1 MWGVTGCQLDFV
13 LLISTL
19 WDWSLAS
26 FPMQLSDAQQND
38 LAICVLQTI
47 VSRAI
52 WSQAK
57 LLCSPLVCQA
67 NLLRKLSEFS
77 GTVKCADH
85 AVTFLSLYFPSTNY
99 FRGARAFLVPSH
111 IMRLFHFLK
120 LNGKKKKK
128 RDNWAKME
136 IPPRSC
142 WTPSLCSFLPPKISS
157 AAWGKQVLFTA
168 SVPCFPF
175 VRLAVS
181 FGKTGKTAWV
191 CERGRGA
198 AFSSLLPLHSL
209 SPGLSIAF
217 VEPGQLLLAESWCWT
232 CWKQELLVTISIF
245 LQSLVFKPF
254 KLTCNLHRA
263 ASHTAWKPLTI
274 NSLQAVFCS
283 APGSVALCAGSLCHW
298 SLPMHCSLICYSLAA
313 RTCFNSGWLSNVQ
326 FSRKTSCILP
336 CVDSAGDYFLQPL
349 RSTEVAQS
357 NWVLEHVLM
366 ISCANWCFSWEIS
379 GQGRMGMAATLHSDL
394 LSSEKMW

>member
-128 RDNWAKME
+128 E
-136 IPPRSC
+136 IIEQRWKSLREAAELPLCVAFFLPRS
-142 WTPSLCSFLPPKISS
+142 
-157 AAWGKQVLFTA
+157 QVLREE
-168 SVPCFPF
+168 S
-175 VRLAVS
+175 
-181 FGKTGKTAWV
+181 KY
-191 CERGRGA
+191 
-198 AFSSLLPLHSL
+198 SSLPQCLVFHLWGWLCLLGKLGRQHGSVSEEGVLPSHPCCRCTPCLLGSALPL
-209 SPGLSIAF
+209 
-217 VEPGQLLLAESWCWT
+217 
-232 CWKQELLVTISIF
+232 
-245 LQSLVFKPF
+245 
-254 KLTCNLHRA
+254 
-263 ASHTAWKPLTI
+263 
-274 NSLQAVFCS
+274 
-283 APGSVALCAGSLCHW
+283 W
-298 SLPMHCSLICYSLAA
+298 SLGSSCWQTPDAELAGN
-313 RTCFNSGWLSNVQ
+313 RNCL
-326 FSRKTSCILP
+326 
-336 CVDSAGDYFLQPL
+336 
-349 RSTEVAQS
+349 
-357 NWVLEHVLM
+357 
-366 ISCANWCFSWEIS
+366 
-379 GQGRMGMAATLHSDL
+379 
-394 LSSEKMW
+394 

>member
-1 MWGVTGCQLDFV
+1 MIWLYVFFRQLCPEPSEV
-13 LLISTL
+13 KLNCSALL
-19 WDWSLAS
+19 
-26 FPMQLSDAQQND
+26 LS
-38 LAICVLQTI
+38 
-47 VSRAI
+47 
-52 WSQAK
+52 AK
-57 LLCSPLVCQA
+57 PVFLESYQ
-67 NLLRKLSEFS
+67 FS
-77 GTVKCADH
+77 GTVNCADH

-99 FRGARAFLVPSH
+99 FCGARAFLVPSH

-128 RDNWAKME
+128 E
-136 IPPRSC
+136 IIEQRWKSLREAAELR
-142 WTPSLCSFLPPKISS
+142 LCSFLPPKISS

-326 FSRKTSCILP
+326 FSRKTSCVLP